1 MGGRRRRSPSD
12 IYSYS
17 EDYSESRS
25 RSRRRHR
32 TRRHRHGRRHRRR
45 ERERRDDRGD
55 RGGRRGRS
63 RGQRD
68 DCLGALP
75 QKGREGRTSGP
86 VGGNGACDG
95 NPGDWQHDLKDFIR
109 KNRLDD
115 RTQDALYQL
124 GKRDAC
130 EVMGT
135 DGGKNSF
142 ILDENVRNPDAVI
155 MSRIRRLGD
164 KGAAY

>member
-1 MGGRRRRSPSD
+1 MGRRHRSPSD
-12 IYSYS
+12 DYSYT

-32 TRRHRHGRRHRRR
+32 SRRHRHGHKHRRR
-45 ERERRDDRGD
+45 ERDHHREDRG
-55 RGGRRGRS
+55 RRRGRS
-63 RGQRD
+63 HGRREDYG
-68 DCLGALP
+68 GAP
-75 QKGREGRTSGP
+75 PPRGREGRSAGGGG
-86 VGGNGACDG
+86 GGNAGGCEG
-95 NPGDWQHDLKDFIR
+95 GTGDWQHDLKDFIR
-109 KNRLDD
+109 KNRVDE

-124 GKRDAC
+124 SKRDAI

-164 KGAAY
+164 KGGAF